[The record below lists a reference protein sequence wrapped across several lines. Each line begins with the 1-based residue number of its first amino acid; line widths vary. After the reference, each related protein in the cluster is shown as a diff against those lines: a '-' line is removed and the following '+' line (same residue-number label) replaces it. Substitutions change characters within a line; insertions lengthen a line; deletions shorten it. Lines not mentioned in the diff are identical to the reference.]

1 MRYLSNR
8 ITTLGVIVFYMLL
21 SGPKPLH
28 SMSFSLLSETKKDAP
43 QILEEI
49 YREITELGKH
59 PDDDYLIR
67 EFFVGEG
74 DDDTYKD
81 INVLVMIQDVDR
93 EEKMTIQV
101 TYLERSKDN
110 PTVWHA
116 GKVRNISCL
125 VERKRVAIIKS
136 DYDER
141 EIKSLLPE
149 VLRAI
154 KGKKK
159 LLKKLNQKEENTRLI

>member
-1 MRYLSNR
+1 
-8 ITTLGVIVFYMLL
+8 MLL

-28 SMSFSLLSETKKDAP
+28 STSFSFVSETKKDAP

-49 YREITELGKH
+49 YREVTEIGKH

-81 INVLVMIQDVDR
+81 INVLLMIQDVDR

-101 TYLERSKDN
+101 TYLESSKDN
-110 PTVWHA
+110 PTVWYA
-116 GKVRNISCL
+116 GKVRNISCS
-125 VERKRVAIIKS
+125 VKRNRIAILKS
-136 DYDER
+136 DYDEK
-141 EIKSLLPE
+141 EMKSFLPE

-154 KGKKK
+154 QAKKK
-159 LLKKLNQKEENTRLI
+159 LLKKLNRKEEITRQKVIF